1 MIDSIIRSDKK
12 RRIFSP
18 NTKGDIILDDYKYRD
33 WDYRKTNN
41 YKYTK
46 IEGKLKKKVNF
57 SPKKEPKIYNNIKI
71 YPQPNSIRTILPEY
85 NPESNE
91 KPSGKKLNIN
101 INSYSQDKR
110 RIDRGIKTNNKR
122 NKESNEEIQLDKRL
136 IKNAEFQQY
145 KTTQITTLPGK
156 VTRELNSIK
165 DDKNDLNKMKEKKNK
180 SIYFINKVKN
190 DYCSKISCLPN
201 SLTNNLEENRLI
213 RGKSYS
219 NFKNKNEFNI
229 FENGPKSKIKREKKN
244 EDKERPF
251 SHNNYNNNGYTN
263 IIRKYK
269 NAESSQNFDNM
280 KPSSILEKKYQIRIT
295 KS

>member
-85 NPESNE
+85 NP
-91 KPSGKKLNIN
+91 
-101 INSYSQDKR
+101 
-110 RIDRGIKTNNKR
+110 
-122 NKESNEEIQLDKRL
+122 ESNEEIQLDKRL

-269 NAESSQNFDNM
+269 NAESYQNFDNM